1 MFLFWRAV
9 NLQMNRTVKYQGA
22 FSRIVGFAGKRFLS
36 PSPFILF
43 FFCFRSN
50 FPAITRL
57 ETLATQAK
65 TKPVSKQA
73 NAKTLSSLQNLIY
86 LFIYLCKDSRQGSF
100 LSLGKLLTS
109 SEAPKRRTPEIGIHN
124 CVFTVCGLCKEWQL
138 TKQLQFWIFR
148 FTHIFFNVIREQSR
162 TPTWLQLLLSHC
174 DPKGLQ
180 FYGALCS
187 WWLRLLY

>member
-1 MFLFWRAV
+1 MKHWLAS
-9 NLQMNRTVKYQGA
+9 LT
-22 FSRIVGFAGKRFLS
+22 
-36 PSPFILF
+36 
-43 FFCFRSN
+43 
-50 FPAITRL
+50 L
-57 ETLATQAK
+57 ETSVNFHGSPTTNPNQ

-73 NAKTLSSLQNLIY
+73 YAKTLSSLQNLIY

-100 LSLGKLLTS
+100 LSLDKLLTS

-174 DPKGLQ
+174 DPKGLE
-180 FYGALCS
+180 FYGAPCS

>member
-1 MFLFWRAV
+1 MRYVSILTSCQFT
-9 NLQMNRTVKYQGA
+9 NEPNRKISRGVFQNSGVCGQA
-22 FSRIVGFAGKRFLS
+22 FPL
-36 PSPFILF
+36 PLPLHPF

-73 NAKTLSSLQNLIY
+73 HAKTLSSLQNLIY

-109 SEAPKRRTPEIGIHN
+109 FEAPKRRTPEIGIHN
-124 CVFTVCGLCKEWQL
+124 CVFTVCGLCKE
-138 TKQLQFWIFR
+138 
-148 FTHIFFNVIREQSR
+148 
-162 TPTWLQLLLSHC
+162 
-174 DPKGLQ
+174 
-180 FYGALCS
+180 
-187 WWLRLLY
+187 